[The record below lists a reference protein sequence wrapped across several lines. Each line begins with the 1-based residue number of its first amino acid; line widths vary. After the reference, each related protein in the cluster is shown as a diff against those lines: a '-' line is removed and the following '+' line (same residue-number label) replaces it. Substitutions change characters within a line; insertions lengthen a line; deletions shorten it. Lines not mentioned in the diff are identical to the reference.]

1 MVRAMVAIT
10 VIIIIIDIIIIII
23 LLIIITIIIMP
34 HVLPSLMV
42 RSIDSWVNLKHLL
55 SILWHDFQEN
65 QGGRMLNL
73 G

>member
-10 VIIIIIDIIIIII
+10 VIIIIIIDIIIII
-23 LLIIITIIIMP
+23 LLIIIIITIIIMP

-65 QGGRMLNL
+65 QGG
-73 G
+73 GC